1 MKNIGNYRKCD
12 IFFGFRFTENM
23 IFQSIAENAE
33 NMIFRLNV
41 FSKML
46 FVIQCCF
53 HKNFWHAM
61 AVCGYLAKLPKDL
74 FRKITK
80 LFRISYSINGQS
92 FNVTSNFFL
101 EISNFCHKRLRFFL
115 NQPLK
120 RWVTEKKDGQ
130 RKLQKFE

>member
-41 FSKML
+41 FSKMV
-46 FVIQCCF
+46 FVMQCCF
-53 HKNFWHAM
+53 YKNFWHEM
-61 AVCGYLAKLPKDL
+61 AVSGSLAKLQKGL

-92 FNVTSNFFL
+92 FSVTLNFFL
-101 EISNFCHKRLRFFL
+101 EISNFCHTRFRFFL

-130 RKLQKFE
+130 RKRQKFE

>member
-12 IFFGFRFTENM
+12 IFFGFRFTENI

-41 FSKML
+41 FSKMV
-46 FVIQCCF
+46 FVMQCCF
-53 HKNFWHAM
+53 YKNFWHEM
-61 AVCGYLAKLPKDL
+61 AVSGSLAKLQKGL

-120 RWVTEKKDGQ
+120 RRVTEKKRGED
-130 RKLQKFE
+130 KTTKI

>member
-23 IFQSIAENAE
+23 MFQSIAENAE

-41 FSKML
+41 FSKMV
-46 FVIQCCF
+46 FVMQCCF
-53 HKNFWHAM
+53 YKNFWHEM
-61 AVCGYLAKLPKDL
+61 AVSGSLAKLQKGL

-120 RWVTEKKDGQ
+120 RKVTEKKRGED
-130 RKLQKFE
+130 KTTKI